1 MEFEPVICFEIH
13 AELKTSSKLF
23 CSCAVDP
30 DAAPNTHICP
40 VCTAQPGTLPM
51 LNKKAVEFTIMAGL
65 AFNCKINRR
74 TVFARKNYFYPDLPK
89 GYQISQYELP
99 LCEDGYVEIT
109 GDDGRPYKVGIKRI
123 HLEEDAGKLVHQE
136 EYSLVDFN
144 RAGVPLIEIVS
155 DHTRNP
161 IRSLRE
167 AREYLETVR
176 QTLQYMGVSDCIME
190 KGQFRCDVNISL
202 RKKGQKEFNERVEI
216 KNMSSFKF
224 IMDALQ
230 YEIKRQS
237 ELLSANKKI
246 VQETRLFD
254 ERKRVTVPMRTK
266 EDAPD
271 YRYFPEPDLVELDIS
286 PEFVLQ
292 IKSKIPELPAEKVK
306 RFTEKYGI
314 PRSEVLILTKQRE
327 VADYFEEC
335 ARYTSNYKRLS
346 LWIINELFRLLK
358 GSGISIKECPV
369 KPESLS
375 ELINLTSEGSIT
387 EQIAKSVL
395 EDMFATGKSPSQII
409 KEKDIKV
416 IQEEDILSQIVEE
429 VISENQQIVEKIK
442 GGKMQ
447 PVNFLVGQVMKK
459 TRGQADAKLVREMIL
474 QKLNV

>member
-1 MEFEPVICFEIH
+1 M
-13 AELKTSSKLF
+13 
-23 CSCAVDP
+23 
-30 DAAPNTHICP
+30 
-40 VCTAQPGTLPM
+40 
-51 LNKKAVEFTIMAGL
+51 
-65 AFNCKINRR
+65 
-74 TVFARKNYFYPDLPK
+74 
-89 GYQISQYELP
+89 
-99 LCEDGYVEIT
+99 
-109 GDDGRPYKVGIKRI
+109 
-123 HLEEDAGKLVHQE
+123 
-136 EYSLVDFN
+136 
-144 RAGVPLIEIVS
+144 
-155 DHTRNP
+155 
-161 IRSLRE
+161 
-167 AREYLETVR
+167 
-176 QTLQYMGVSDCIME
+176 
-190 KGQFRCDVNISL
+190 
-202 RKKGQKEFNERVEI
+202 
-216 KNMSSFKF
+216 
-224 IMDALQ
+224 
-230 YEIKRQS
+230 
-237 ELLSANKKI
+237 SANKKI

-416 IQEEDILSQIVEE
+416 IQEEDIHSKIVEE
-429 VISENQQIVEKIK
+429 VISENLQIMEK
-442 GGKMQ
+442 
-447 PVNFLVGQVMKK
+447 
-459 TRGQADAKLVREMIL
+459 
-474 QKLNV
+474 